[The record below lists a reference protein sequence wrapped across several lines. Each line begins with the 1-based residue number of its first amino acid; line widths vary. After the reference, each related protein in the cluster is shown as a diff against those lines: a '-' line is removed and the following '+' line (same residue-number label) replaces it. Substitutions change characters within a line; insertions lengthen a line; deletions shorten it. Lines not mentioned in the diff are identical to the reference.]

1 MRPIGPS
8 PSITN
13 VLPSNL
19 SLTKELMRLKP
30 LRQQARGS
38 INVDSSLVRE
48 LGSGMSPPIL
58 RVLFGMRTNSA
69 NPPSTE
75 DPISPRLR
83 HRLYCP
89 ISQYIQFKQGTT
101 GESTT
106 RVPSTRSSLLTSSSR

>member
-1 MRPIGPS
+1 MSPIGPS

-13 VLPSNL
+13 VLSPDR
-19 SLTKELMRLKP
+19 SLMKELMRLKP

-48 LGSGMSPPIL
+48 LGSGTIPPTL

-69 NPPSTE
+69 NPPSIE
-75 DPISPRLR
+75 DPISPRLV

-89 ISQYIQFKQGTT
+89 ESQYIQVKQGTT

-106 RVPSTRSSLLTSSSR
+106 RVPSTRSSLQTS